1 MTDSNSAKEH
11 EKLPHMGQIL
21 KKYCQE
27 KRIYKAAWSR
37 HQGVRKETITSYF
50 KKPTMQ
56 IATLFTICQ
65 VLNYNFFRAI
75 ANALPVDMPPAEAN
89 PMQQELDNAHKEIEK
104 LKLKIEVLEEM
115 MDRNRQ

>member
-1 MTDSNSAKEH
+1 MTTPNQTKER
-11 EKLPHMGQIL
+11 EKAPNIGETL
-21 KKYCQE
+21 KKYCKE

-75 ANALPVDMPPAEAN
+75 ANALPPDMPPIEKN
-89 PMQQELDNAHKEIEK
+89 PLQQELDNAHKEIEK
-104 LKLKIEVLEEM
+104 LKLKIEVMEEM
-115 MDRNRQ
+115 MRK

>member
-1 MTDSNSAKEH
+1 MSTETTNRIVPPNIGET
-11 EKLPHMGQIL
+11 L
-21 KKYCQE
+21 KKYCKE

-37 HQGVRKETITSYF
+37 HQGVNKQTISKFF

-75 ANALPVDMPPAEAN
+75 ANALPPEMPPMEKN
-89 PMQQELDNAHKEIEK
+89 PLQDELDAAHKEIVK
-104 LKLKIEVLEEM
+104 LQLQLEVIKEM
-115 MDRNRQ
+115 MKERNN